1 MEAGVIDGVSGPDYT
16 LLVVCAPIH
25 SAGISLFFSPLVN
38 KSKRKGQAGL
48 DLVVYCIKITFTENG
63 KSL

>member
-1 MEAGVIDGVSGPDYT
+1 MIDGVSGPDDT
-16 LLVVCAPIH
+16 LLVVYVPIH
-25 SAGISLFFSPLVN
+25 SVGISLFFFSLVN
-38 KSKRKGQAGL
+38 KSQRKGQAGL

>member
-16 LLVVCAPIH
+16 LLVVYVPIH
-25 SAGISLFFSPLVN
+25 SVGISLFFSLVN
-38 KSKRKGQAGL
+38 KSQRKGQAGL